1 MGELEFRQRW
11 EFRRNDDDD
20 PDSSFDDSVSRLIP
34 PGDDETSEVSRLQ
47 QEDNENPGKVGQ
59 VNVGK
64 VKKRK
69 TRNKSSSKMKKDSP
83 QEVDLHKGE
92 TSAHDHA
99 PLDELRIFME
109 SLLNDLKITRESLL
123 KWMVDEMQHLVGDLS
138 RKPGHGDDKVHL
150 QKRKKSRKDQ
160 HMKTHMESM
169 QSHRWSHSDD
179 CVQVQFH
186 TDLQQQNNKQQVPS
200 LDEENNNFGYGMD
213 RSLVRFP
220 TGVTVP
226 GSTDH
231 LNALGSGK
239 FAELITSSKRKGDNL
254 SIAAAKPNHQT
265 SDANASVVLA
275 IEDKKS
281 QGGSLKRSAKGKK
294 TVDHN
299 RRVPADQAGHGQSI
313 RTAGT
318 CTNVEKLGSSVQNF
332 LSSPFGQAPWSMYP
346 MLPTSLT
353 QQIAANQGPD
363 PSLYNYVLPR
373 SGETKSCMNS
383 ERVNQMLEPGS
394 TQGSFPVIPPEETIR
409 RFALTGPRNMDCI
422 NQTSTPSSSGIGTGS
437 LFPLHQRQFNPAYP
451 RQNNPQILPQETRK
465 PLGLKMNGGAAK
477 FSGGSY
483 NLSQHITANNHHSNP
498 TYKSDGRLLSYQM
511 QNLKDSHLFLQ

>member
-34 PGDDETSEVSRLQ
+34 PGDDETSEVSRLK

-59 VNVGK
+59 INVGK

-99 PLDELRIFME
+99 PLDELKIFME
-109 SLLNDLKITRESLL
+109 SLLEDLKITRESLL

-138 RKPGHGDDKVHL
+138 REPGHGDDIDKVHL

-160 HMKTHMESM
+160 HGKTHMESM
-169 QSHRWSHSDD
+169 QSHRSSHSDD
-179 CVQVQFH
+179 CVQVQLH

-200 LDEENNNFGYGMD
+200 RDEENRNFGYGMD

-226 GSTDH
+226 GSTDY
-231 LNALGSGK
+231 LNALGDRLGSAK

-254 SIAAAKPNHQT
+254 LIAAAKPNHQT
-265 SDANASVVLA
+265 GDAITSVVLA

-281 QGGSLKRSAKGKK
+281 QGGSLKSSARGKK
-294 TVDHN
+294 TIDLSDNH
-299 RRVPADQAGHGQSI
+299 QAGHGRAI

-318 CTNVEKLGSSVQNF
+318 
-332 LSSPFGQAPWSMYP
+332 FGHGQEPWSMYP

-363 PSLYNYVLPR
+363 PSLYKYVVPR

-394 TQGSFPVIPPEETIR
+394 TQGSFPVIPPEETIQ

-422 NQTSTPSSSGIGTGS
+422 NQTSTPSCFGMGTGYR
-437 LFPLHQRQFNPAYP
+437 FPLHQGTDFGSSIPNPRQFNPAYP
-451 RQNNPQILPQETRK
+451 RQNNPQNPPQETSK

-483 NLSQHITANNHHSNP
+483 NLSEHITANNHHSNP
-498 TYKSDGRLLSYQM
+498 TYKFDGRLLSYQM
-511 QNLKDSHLFLQ
+511 QNLKDGHLLQ

>member
-1 MGELEFRQRW
+1 MGEPEFRQRW

-34 PGDDETSEVSRLQ
+34 PGDDETSEVSRLK
-47 QEDNENPGKVGQ
+47 QEDNENPGKVDQ
-59 VNVGK
+59 INVGK

-99 PLDELRIFME
+99 PLDELKIFME
-109 SLLNDLKITRESLL
+109 SLLEDLKITRESLL

-138 RKPGHGDDKVHL
+138 REPGHGDDKIHL

-160 HMKTHMESM
+160 HGKTHMESL
-169 QSHRWSHSDD
+169 QSHRSSHSDD
-179 CVQVQFH
+179 CVQVQLH
-186 TDLQQQNNKQQVPS
+186 TDLQQQVPS
-200 LDEENNNFGYGMD
+200 RDEENRNFGYGMD

-226 GSTDH
+226 GSTDY
-231 LNALGSGK
+231 LNALGDRLGTGK
-239 FAELITSSKRKGDNL
+239 FAELITSSRRKGDNL

-265 SDANASVVLA
+265 GDANAG
-275 IEDKKS
+275 D
-281 QGGSLKRSAKGKK
+281 
-294 TVDHN
+294 N
-299 RRVPADQAGHGQSI
+299 RRVHEDQAGHGQAI
-313 RTAGT
+313 RTAAT
-318 CTNVEKLGSSVQNF
+318 CTNVEKLGSSVQNC

-346 MLPTSLT
+346 MVPTSLT
-353 QQIAANQGPD
+353 QQIAANQGPEMPD

-394 TQGSFPVIPPEETIR
+394 TQGSFPVIPPEETIQ
-409 RFALTGPRNMDCI
+409 RFALSGPRN
-422 NQTSTPSSSGIGTGS
+422 TSTPSSSGMGTGFR
-437 LFPLHQRQFNPAYP
+437 FPLHQGTGFGSSIPNPRQFNPAYP
-451 RQNNPQILPQETRK
+451 RQNNPQ
-465 PLGLKMNGGAAK
+465 NGGAAK

-483 NLSQHITANNHHSNP
+483 NLSEHITANNHHSNP
-498 TYKSDGRLLSYQM
+498 TYKFDGRFLSHQM
-511 QNLKDSHLFLQ
+511 QNLKDDHLFLQ